1 MKLLDLKPI
10 LYSDKLEET
19 IHFYTTILDF
29 KCVARNNDWV
39 WASLV
44 RDGVE
49 IMVAKPNAHVMFERP
64 TFTGSFYV
72 NVDNVNDIWTN
83 LKQHTNIVYGI
94 EDFEW
99 GMREFAIY
107 DNNGYII
114 QFGQNIKDIPV

>member
-1 MKLLDLKPI
+1 
-10 LYSDKLEET
+10 
-19 IHFYTTILDF
+19 
-29 KCVARNNDWV
+29 
-39 WASLV
+39 
-44 RDGVE
+44 
-49 IMVAKPNAHVMFERP
+49 MFERP

-72 NVDNVNDIWTN
+72 NVDNVNDIWTS
-83 LKQHTNIVYGI
+83 LKQNTNIVYGI